1 MYTRRVGIIITN
13 AYLVFERLLKVWLS
27 SAAHDTR
34 LAFVKPLVTISQV
47 ALYVRIRYFTVDAVY
62 TSRVGYLTTVNIFM

>member
-1 MYTRRVGIIITN
+1 MYTRREGIIITN

-34 LAFVKPLVTISQV
+34 LAFVKPLVTIS
-47 ALYVRIRYFTVDAVY
+47 
-62 TSRVGYLTTVNIFM
+62 